1 MKDSIKYTKCIDLK
15 DNKTGTINKITIRA
29 DSAPCS
35 PDKVWKGEWTRC
47 IEIRH
52 QYIYIQKLIMCYSNM
67 FFIKLLMLFSSSMSI
82 AELKEILESSL
93 PPAEKSEAYLVMLRS
108 LSEEGVVLEDE
119 NNLLSNI
126 LVCMAWNLIPNSR
139 EITILVL
146 TVFRDFDVSKNRS
159 WSFFCVAT
167 HFREKAATV
176 GEIIIAMLEMRPEF
190 AKNIDYADFS
200 ILIRSH
206 CSTEVIQ
213 AYQQA
218 FICSDAGNFCITENP
233 DRLTVI
239 THCGLYLI
247 IEYEGVYYLLVRHYS
262 TTEEVLEEATGQL
275 DRCYLFPSWSTQTE
289 NGMMV
294 ARIGASANERHPPIS
309 EELANRIVSAGLPSS
324 QKSARSGN

>member
-1 MKDSIKYTKCIDLK
+1 
-15 DNKTGTINKITIRA
+15 
-29 DSAPCS
+29 
-35 PDKVWKGEWTRC
+35 
-47 IEIRH
+47 
-52 QYIYIQKLIMCYSNM
+52 MCYFDKS
-67 FFIKLLMLFSSSMSI
+67 FIKLLMLFSSSMSV

-119 NNLLSNI
+119 NNLLSN
-126 LVCMAWNLIPNSR
+126 LFVCMAWDPIPNTR

-146 TVFRDFDVSKNRS
+146 TIFRDFDVSNDRS
-159 WSFFCVAT
+159 WSFFRVAT

-190 AKNIDYADFS
+190 GKNIDYNDFS
-200 ILIRSH
+200 ILVGHH

-233 DRLTVI
+233 NRLAVI
-239 THCGLYLI
+239 THCGSYLI
-247 IEYEGVYYLLVRHYS
+247 IEYEGVYYLLVHHHS

-275 DRCYLFPSWSTQTE
+275 DRCHLFPSWSTQSD

-294 ARIGASANERHPPIS
+294 ARIGASADGRHPPIS